1 MESIHFEEVIT
12 LGQFLKH
19 EGIIG
24 TGGEAKLFLAEYEV
38 ILNGQPEN
46 RRGKKLQDGDE
57 VDVGEFGHYRIVYPA

>member
-38 ILNGQPEN
+38 ILNGVPED
-46 RRGKKLQDGDE
+46 RRGKKLQNGDE
-57 VDVGEFGHYRIVYPA
+57 IDIGGFGHYRIVYPA

>member
-57 VDVGEFGHYRIVYPA
+57 IDVGEFGHYRIVYPA

>member
-38 ILNGQPEN
+38 ILNGEPED

-57 VDVGEFGHYRIVYPA
+57 IDVGEFGHYRIVYPA